1 MRRYC
6 EADICRRRILL
17 SYFGEES
24 DQDCGNCDV
33 CKNPPQRFDGSILV
47 QKALSAIFRT
57 GEFVGM
63 NMLIKK
69 DDVGWCLFAFGN
81 LLAELLERIEQRFF
95 DRCRLDG
102 FDGAVFEFRVFSSE
116 ISFFFR
122 LFIDSHHRFLFTEQ

>member
-17 SYFGEES
+17 SYFGEEN

-63 NMLIKK
+63 NMLINILRGSEKTEITEK
-69 DDVGWCLFAFGN
+69 DTIN
-81 LLAELLERIEQRFF
+81 
-95 DRCRLDG
+95 
-102 FDGAVFEFRVFSSE
+102 
-116 ISFFFR
+116 
-122 LFIDSHHRFLFTEQ
+122 